1 MADSKSNVKKVLD
14 KLSDL
19 SQSTQNDSINKFVE
33 KLIDEKQFDVSK
45 EVRDILKQD
54 LMRRLNDFITARIL
68 AALSDKDII
77 VFEKMLDDGKKD
89 EELQKFVMENIPN
102 FMNFLTATLLEFR
115 EVYLGLIMPPNA
127 VDEAA
132 PAQAE
137 TPQKTPLQS
146 VTPAPVQKKEEELS
160 VPVAPPA
167 PAPMNPSL
175 SKLN

>member
-1 MADSKSNVKKVLD
+1 MADSKGGGNKVLN
-14 KLSDL
+14 KLTTL
-19 SQSTQNDSINKFVE
+19 SQTTQNDSINKFVE
-33 KLIDEKQFDVSK
+33 KLIDEKQFDVTK

-77 VFEKMLDDGKKD
+77 VFEKMLDEGKTD
-89 EELQKFVMENIPN
+89 EDLQKFVMEHVPN

-127 VDEAA
+127 ADELA
-132 PAQAE
+132 PAE
-137 TPQKTPLQS
+137 TQTVQKAPLQS
-146 VTPAPVQKKEEELS
+146 VTPAPVQKSEEELTI
-160 VPVAPPA
+160 PVAPPA
-167 PAPMNPSL
+167 PVNPSL